1 MIISIFVAFVTSTSN
16 NSNIYTTFAFKGEVK
31 GWAAN
36 NVEANAKIIKA
47 LCLPFISIIQAI
59 GNPSVDYF
67 SLDIEGVELDVLKT
81 IPWDRV
87 DIKVNVQIKHF

>member
-1 MIISIFVAFVTSTSN
+1 MDISFVTWTSN
-16 NSNIYTTFAFKGEVK
+16 NSNNDITFIFKGEVK

-36 NVEANAKIIKA
+36 DVEENAEVIKA
-47 LCLPFISIIQAI
+47 LCLPFVSILHAI

-81 IPWDRV
+81 IPWDKV
-87 DIKVNVQIKHF
+87 DIKVNVEI